1 MSLTIPNKFNIK
13 LTSNLDKQS
22 LVTTCIQNV
31 TPWLKPNNAIFFPE
45 YTDHGFTHL
54 NEVLLSSEGLITDVA
69 RQHLTSE
76 DIAAIVISTIL
87 HDCAMHMTID
97 GFYTLIS
104 GQYSPINSRFLGS
117 EVSWPKLWQSFTE
130 EARKFS
136 SKQLIAMFG
145 NSTPIRP
152 IPENKLD
159 LTERDKLLIGEFIR
173 RHHARIAHEIALN
186 GIPGVEGNCIAL
198 FYKQED
204 LQFMDLCGFIARS
217 HNMGLRE
224 AVDCLE
230 EPKKRQHLKV
240 HVPFIMLVLRI
251 ADYIQ
256 IHSERADSQLL
267 NIKALVSPI
276 SQGEWK
282 KHHAIVEIIHA
293 HDDPEAIFIDAEPQ
307 DAVTYTSLKQLF
319 KDIQSEIDR
328 SWSVLGE
335 TYGRYSE
342 FSNLGINIRRIR
354 SSLDDEQKYI
364 ASKSPNYIPK
374 LMEFRTASMEMLDLL
389 VTPLYGDNPDV
400 GVRELL
406 QNAVDACKELKDCEV
421 KQLVSKSQE
430 TGLADISLTLY
441 KHRDGTGRFE
451 VKDRGIGMTLDVID
465 NYFLNIGASFRNS
478 DYWKSN
484 HINNGHST
492 VHRTG
497 RFGIGL
503 LAAYLLGDKL
513 TVTTRHV
520 SEPADKGLK
529 FECSRNSTNIIV
541 DHTTCDSGTTIS
553 IDLSDFTVF
562 ELSRHTHKWD
572 WYVHSDIKV
581 ERKIIDL
588 QLNTIVDLPQRL
600 ELPTCNEELDKGWNR
615 TSHPDFDDIIW
626 RFKDHQHLK
635 GLYCNGIRVSSYSTL
650 RDVRISSYIEVI
662 SPQEPELVIFDQDG
676 HLPLNL
682 ERTGLDG
689 NKVPFLKNLKQDIS
703 NNFVVNLIELLSKH
717 KEGITRELIE
727 DCVYPNIKGLSS
739 RIRTYQA
746 ELDVSTFVLSINKAV
761 PFDLACLASVKP
773 KSIIID
779 ASLGLESG
787 AWSTPGLINSS
798 EYYLPVVCNTKG
810 KGKRSGWI
818 RNFFEIEGTYG
829 SNVESLPICGRRIL
843 ISKSEVNRL
852 VGTSYVPKTFWN
864 KLSQEWE
871 NDDWIMYSLGAV
883 EKFEGDL
890 KLITQYFTQTKQF
903 AFVQHFYDWD
913 NFEVNLES
921 EEASTEFF
929 DAWSNNV
936 ESLYLNLY

>member
-1 MSLTIPNKFNIK
+1 MSLLIPQNFSEK
-13 LTSNLDKQS
+13 LTLNLDKRS
-22 LVTTCIQNV
+22 LVTNCTQNV
-31 TPWLKPNNAIFFPE
+31 TPWLTPNNAIFFPE

-54 NEVLLSSEGLITDVA
+54 NEVLLSSDGLITDIA
-69 RQHLTSE
+69 KQYLTSE
-76 DIAAIVISTIL
+76 DAAAIVISTIL

-104 GQYSPINSRFLGS
+104 GKYSPIRSRFL
-117 EVSWPKLWQSFTE
+117 EPEPPWPQLWESFIE

-136 SKQLIAMFG
+136 SKQLLAMFG

-152 IPENKLD
+152 IPEDKLE
-159 LTERDKLLIGEFIR
+159 LTEKDKLLIGEFIR

-186 GIPGVEGNCIAL
+186 GIPGVDGTCIAL
-198 FYKQED
+198 FHNTED
-204 LQFMDLCGFIARS
+204 SLFMDLCGFIARS

-240 HVPFIMLVLRI
+240 HVPFVMLVLRI

-256 IHSERADSQLL
+256 IHSERAEKQLL

-307 DAVTYTSLKQLF
+307 DAVTYTSLKRLF
-319 KDIQSEIDR
+319 KDIQAEIDK

-364 ASKSPNYIPK
+364 ASKSPNFIPK

-400 GVRELL
+400 GIRELL
-406 QNAVDACKELKDCEV
+406 QNSVDACKELKDCEV

-430 TGLADISLTLY
+430 TDQADISLTLY
-441 KHRDGTGRFE
+441 INQDGTGRFE
-451 VKDRGIGMTLDVID
+451 IKDRGIGMTLDVVD

-484 HINNGHST
+484 HVNNGHST

-513 TVTTRHV
+513 KVTTRHV
-520 SEPADKGLK
+520 LQPIDKGLT
-529 FECSRNSTNIIV
+529 FECSRNSTNIVV
-541 DHTTCDSGTTIS
+541 DHITCDSGTTIS
-553 IDLSDFTVF
+553 I
-562 ELSRHTHKWD
+562 ELSESTVSELNRYSNKWD

-581 ERKIIDL
+581 ERRVINLHPNIVRDL
-588 QLNTIVDLPQRL
+588 SQRLDLPK
-600 ELPTCNEELDKGWNR
+600 CNDELDKDWHR
-615 TSHPDFDDIIW
+615 TCHPDFDDIIW
-626 RFKDHQHLK
+626 RFKNHNHDR
-635 GLYCNGIRVSSYSTL
+635 GLYCNGIRITSYSSIRSL
-650 RDVRISSYIEVI
+650 SISPFIEVI
-662 SPQEPELVIFDQDG
+662 CPKGPELVVFDQDG

-689 NKVPFLKNLKQDIS
+689 NKVPFLKELEQDMS
-703 NNFVVNLIELLSKH
+703 KSFVNSFIELLSKYQD
-717 KEGITRELIE
+717 GITRELVE
-727 DCVYPNIKGLSS
+727 DCVYPNIKGLTSG
-739 RIRTYQA
+739 IRTYHS
-746 ELDVSTFVLSINKAV
+746 EIDVSTFVLSKNKVV
-761 PFDLACLASVKP
+761 PFDISCLENIKP
-773 KSIIID
+773 RSIVID
-779 ASLGLESG
+779 ASLNLEAG
-787 AWSTPGLINSS
+787 AWNTPGLLDSS
-798 EYYLPVVCNTKG
+798 EYYLPIVCNTQG

-818 RNFFEIEGTYG
+818 RNFFEIEGAYG
-829 SNVESLPICGRRIL
+829 SNMEELPICGRRIL
-843 ISKSEVNRL
+843 ISKTEAQRL

-864 KLSQEWE
+864 KLFKEWE
-871 NDDWIMYSLGAV
+871 NDSWVMYSLGAV
-883 EKFEGDL
+883 ETFNEDL
-890 KLITQYFTQTKQF
+890 TLITQHFEQTKQF
-903 AFVQHFYDWD
+903 AFIQHFYDWD
-913 NFEVNLES
+913 SFEMDLKTDEL
-921 EEASTEFF
+921 STPFY
-929 DAWSNNV
+929 DAWINKVNHS
-936 ESLYLNLY
+936 YLSMN